1 MTPRG
6 RRPGDE
12 DTRERILTSARRLF
26 AQQGYERA
34 SMRVIAREAEV
45 DPSLIVHYF
54 GSKQALLEECLQL
67 PLDPR
72 VVLHEVSKAPPEQ
85 RGNLLVRALV
95 AAWERPEVQQH
106 LLGMLRTGTSHDTAR
121 QALQRTL
128 HDAVQPVVAG
138 LAIDD
143 PARRS
148 ALVMSQLAGLA
159 ITRYFLRIPEVVALT
174 PDEIIAGVGPTVQRY
189 LTGPLG

>member
-26 AQQGYERA
+26 AQRGYEQA
-34 SMRVIAREAEV
+34 SMRVIARDADV

-54 GSKQALLEECLQL
+54 GSKQGLLEQCLQL
-67 PLDPR
+67 PVDPR
-72 VVLHEVSKAPPEQ
+72 IVLSDVAKAPAEQ
-85 RGNLLVRALV
+85 RGELLVRALV
-95 AAWERPEVQQH
+95 AAWEQPELQEH
-106 LLGMLRTGTSHDTAR
+106 LLGMLRTGTSHDVAR
-121 QALQRTL
+121 ETLQRSL

-143 PARRS
+143 PERRS
-148 ALVMSQLAGLA
+148 ALVISQIAGLA

-174 PDEIIAGVGPTVQRY
+174 PDEIITAVGPTVQRY
-189 LTGPLG
+189 LTGPLD

>member
-6 RRPGDE
+6 RRPGDA
-12 DTRERILTSARRLF
+12 DTRERILASARRLF
-26 AQQGYERA
+26 SEKGYERA
-34 SMRVIAREAEV
+34 SMRVIGRDAQV

-54 GSKQALLEECLQL
+54 GSKEGLLAECLQL

-72 VVLHEVSKAPPEQ
+72 VVLAEVSQAPPEQ
-85 RGNLLVRALV
+85 RGRLMVAALV
-95 AAWERPEVQQH
+95 AAWERPELQQH
-106 LLGMLRTGTSHDTAR
+106 LMGMLRTGTSHDTAR
-121 QALQRTL
+121 EALQRSL

-143 PARRS
+143 PDRRS
-148 ALVMSQLAGLA
+148 ALVMSQIAGLA

-174 PDEIIAGVGPTVQRY
+174 PDEIIAAVGPTVQRY
-189 LTGPLG
+189 LTGPLD

>member
-34 SMRVIAREAEV
+34 SMRVIARGAEV

-72 VVLHEVSKAPPEQ
+72 VVLYEVSKAPPEQ
-85 RGNLLVRALV
+85 RGNLLVGALV

>member
-12 DTRERILTSARRLF
+12 DTRERILASARRLF
-26 AQQGYERA
+26 AQRGYEQA
-34 SMRVIAREAEV
+34 SMRVIARDADV

-54 GSKQALLEECLQL
+54 GSKQGLLEQCLQL
-67 PLDPR
+67 PVDPR
-72 VVLHEVSKAPPEQ
+72 IVLSDVAKAPAEQ
-85 RGNLLVRALV
+85 RGELLVRALV
-95 AAWERPEVQQH
+95 AAWEQPELQEH
-106 LLGMLRTGTSHDTAR
+106 LLGMLRTGTSHDVAR
-121 QALQRTL
+121 ETLQRSL

-143 PARRS
+143 PERRS
-148 ALVMSQLAGLA
+148 ALVISQIAGLA

-174 PDEIIAGVGPTVQRY
+174 PDEIITAVGPTVQRY
-189 LTGPLG
+189 LTGPLD

>member
-34 SMRVIAREAEV
+34 SMRVIARAAGV

-54 GSKQALLEECLQL
+54 GSKQGLLEECLQL

-72 VVLHEVSKAPPEQ
+72 VVLSEVSKAPPEQ
-85 RGNLLVRALV
+85 RGDLLVRALV

-174 PDEIIAGVGPTVQRY
+174 PDEIIAAVGPTVQRY
-189 LTGPLG
+189 LTGSLG

>member
-12 DTRERILTSARRLF
+12 NTRERILTSARQLF
-26 AQQGYERA
+26 SQHGYDRA
-34 SMRVIAREAEV
+34 SMRMIAADAGV

-54 GSKQALLEECLQL
+54 GSKEGLLEQCLQL
-67 PLDPR
+67 PMDPR
-72 VVLHEVSKAPPEQ
+72 AVLSLASQAPPQQ
-85 RGNLLVRALV
+85 RGELLVRALV
-95 AAWERPEVQQH
+95 SAWERPDVQQH
-106 LLGMLRTGTSHDTAR
+106 LLGMLRTGASHDIAR
-121 QALQRTL
+121 EALQRSL

-148 ALVMSQLAGLA
+148 ALVMSQIAGLA

-174 PDEIIAGVGPTVQRY
+174 PDEIVAAVGPTVQRY
-189 LTGPLG
+189 LTGPLD